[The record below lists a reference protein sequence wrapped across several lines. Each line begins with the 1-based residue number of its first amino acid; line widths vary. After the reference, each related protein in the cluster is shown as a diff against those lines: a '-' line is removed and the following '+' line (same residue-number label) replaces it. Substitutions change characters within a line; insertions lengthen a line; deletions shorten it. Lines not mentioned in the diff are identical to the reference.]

1 MSRHHQ
7 LNGKRNDIMADPLFP
22 LESFK
27 VWVEFDGFGN
37 PKRAAWGIRPPAES
51 VVQIETPDM
60 YTARHATA
68 ALKATIRNRYSASN
82 VIGAA
87 LSGEY

>member
-1 MSRHHQ
+1 
-7 LNGKRNDIMADPLFP
+7 MANTLFP
-22 LESFK
+22 VENFK
-27 VWVEFDGFGN
+27 VWVEFDNFGE
-37 PKRAAWGIRPPAES
+37 PKRAAWGTRPPEQS

-68 ALKATIRNRYSASN
+68 ALKATIRRRYSGSG
-82 VIGAA
+82 VLGAA

>member
-1 MSRHHQ
+1 MS
-7 LNGKRNDIMADPLFP
+7 NALFP
-22 LESFK
+22 VENFK
-27 VWVEFDGFGN
+27 VWVEFDSFGE
-37 PKRAAWGIRPPAES
+37 PKRAAWGVRAPKES

-68 ALKATIRNRYSASN
+68 ALKATIRSRYSRSN
-82 VIGAA
+82 VLGAA